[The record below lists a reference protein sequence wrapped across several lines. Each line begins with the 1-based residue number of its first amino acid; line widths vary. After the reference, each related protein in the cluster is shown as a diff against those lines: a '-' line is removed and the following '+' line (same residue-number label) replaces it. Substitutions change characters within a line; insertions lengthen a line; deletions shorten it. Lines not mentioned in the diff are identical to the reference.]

1 MSSKLI
7 HNLLNVKS
15 VSAELFGL
23 VTLSFSP
30 TNLFFNKE
38 HIPSL
43 FLLRSAGDHVKN
55 IL

>member
-1 MSSKLI
+1 MSSKLL

-15 VSAELFGL
+15 VPAELFGL
-23 VTLSFSP
+23 VTQSFP